1 MPIAG
6 SIQVHV
12 QAPTF
17 HTVSSVAGSGRSSLT
32 NTAQNHK
39 AKSVT
44 DEVLDAAEAEQR
56 QTTVVAVAGDRLR
69 TAMKDR
75 GNRSSTNYGSGT
87 DA

>member
-32 NTAQNHK
+32 NAAQNHK

-44 DEVLDAAEAEQR
+44 DEVSAGAEAKQR
-56 QTTVVAVAGDRLR
+56 QKNVVAVAGHRLR
-69 TAMKDR
+69 TSMKDR